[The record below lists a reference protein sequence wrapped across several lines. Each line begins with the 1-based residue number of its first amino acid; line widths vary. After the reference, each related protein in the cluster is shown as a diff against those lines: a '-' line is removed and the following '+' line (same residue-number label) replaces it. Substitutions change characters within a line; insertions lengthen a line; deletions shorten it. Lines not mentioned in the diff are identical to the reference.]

1 MYRTSKPLHPTE
13 EGKPKAISKK
23 KFNRKLKK
31 SKPKSVTETG
41 SSSQEKLLGGGY
53 RHINSRGREYGPP
66 LYLYKTKSTS
76 STEVKKGKKVF
87 TKTTTKNIN
96 VDGNV
101 SSSKTTYTKKKVKK
115 NKKKKS

>member
-13 EGKPKAISKK
+13 EGKSKVISGK

-31 SKPKSVTETG
+31 SKPKNVTTTG
-41 SSSQEKLLGGGY
+41 SSSQEKLLGG
-53 RHINSRGREYGPP
+53 SRRNLDSHGAEYGPKIG
-66 LYLYKTKSTS
+66 LYRTKSTS
-76 STEVKKGKKVF
+76 STSVKKGRKVF

-101 SSSKTTYTKKKVKK
+101 SSYQTTYTKKKVKK
-115 NKKKKS
+115 NKS

>member
-13 EGKPKAISKK
+13 EGKSKVISGK

-31 SKPKSVTETG
+31 SKPKNVTTTG
-41 SSSQEKLLGGGY
+41 SSSQEKLLGGSRRNHDSHGTEQGPKIGLY
-53 RHINSRGREYGPP
+53 R
-66 LYLYKTKSTS
+66 TKSTS
-76 STEVKKGKKVF
+76 STSVKKGRKIF

-101 SSSKTTYTKKKVKK
+101 SSYQTTYTKKKVKK
-115 NKKKKS
+115 NKS